1 MLVIGVLVQKHFKL
15 NYATNDFLP
24 NRNDEKNINVRTV
37 SEVAPKPRMRSNID
51 QSQTK
56 ILSKAATHRLSH
68 ENKKTLSPFYYKKY
82 FDTKS
87 MYRVPFIHFLLKMFY
102 IMDFE
107 GFFIFL

>member
-87 MYRVPFIHFLLKMFY
+87 MYRVPFNSFSIENVLYNGL
-102 IMDFE
+102 
-107 GFFIFL
+107 